1 MNGPENFSTLC
12 NAIVFY
18 RTESDLQ
25 RTKGSDSLRSMRESC
40 VESARVAT
48 LSPCAR
54 INKPSSV
61 FAIIRMTCCLW
72 IITQHCA
79 CEDDL
84 PAVPEEAPPAPISL
98 DVEHMGV
105 FKADR
110 EIAFTNM
117 VLVWQPDP
125 AQSGRSAISLTSERP
140 MPDRSRVLFGSFVA
154 ASSLERLKEESA
166 DFVGG
171 SRLNLHGNGV
181 FSPLAAYQPRLARL
195 EIKRIESGNI
205 SGTIRG
211 EFHCFRLMQP
221 SAKPTTVEGEFEFSA
236 KLLDRTAPAHP

>member
-1 MNGPENFSTLC
+1 M
-12 NAIVFY
+12 
-18 RTESDLQ
+18 
-25 RTKGSDSLRSMRESC
+25 RSMRESC
-40 VESARVAT
+40 VESAHVAI
-48 LSPCAR
+48 LLPRAPV
-54 INKPSSV
+54 NKPSSV
-61 FAIIRMTCCLW
+61 LAIIRMTCCLW

-84 PAVPEEAPPAPISL
+84 PAVPEEAPPAPIPV

-125 AQSGRSAISLTSERP
+125 TQSGRSAITLMSERA

-154 ASSLERLKEESA
+154 GSSLERLKEESA

-171 SRLNLHGNGV
+171 SRLNLYGNGV
-181 FSPLAAYQPRLARL
+181 YSPLAAYQPRLARL

-205 SGTIRG
+205 SGTIHG
-211 EFHCFRLMQP
+211 EFYCFRLMMP
-221 SAKPTTVEGEFEFSA
+221 SAKPTTVEGEFKFSA
-236 KLLDRTAPAHP
+236 KLLDRTATAHP

>member
-1 MNGPENFSTLC
+1 
-12 NAIVFY
+12 
-18 RTESDLQ
+18 
-25 RTKGSDSLRSMRESC
+25 MRESC
-40 VESARVAT
+40 VESAHVAI
-48 LSPCAR
+48 LSPRAR

-61 FAIIRMTCCLW
+61 FTIIRLTCCLW
-72 IITQHCA
+72 VGAQNCA

-84 PAVPEEAPPAPISL
+84 PAVPEEPPPAPIQI

-117 VLVWQPDP
+117 VLVWQRDS
-125 AQSGRSAISLTSERP
+125 AQSGRSAITLLSERA

-166 DFVGG
+166 DFGGG

-195 EIKRIESGNI
+195 EIRKIDKGTVSGVI
-205 SGTIRG
+205 HG
-211 EFHCFRLMQP
+211 EFHCFRLMPP
-221 SAKPTTVEGEFEFSA
+221 SAKPTTVEGEFKFSA
-236 KLLDRTAPAHP
+236 KLLDRGASVIP